1 MNGTPRLRSAFPS
14 SPLSAQKDPK
24 HNVPT
29 TRPSGA
35 SNRPKS
41 LDPTIPF
48 ELVDAPSQRLYV
60 LFFYSL
66 MTIWRIYDYSTLY
79 SDEIDGFWLFT
90 KWIGID
96 TVFLYALSGLRIP
109 WLEWSSS
116 TFTALLLVH
125 GVANWLLMF
134 RIPLPL
140 FTWLG
145 GLTKV
150 LYDRE
155 LAVSERKVKPASIL
169 HNASL
174 ILGKQIVHILPEG
187 SATLNPHNHPFCVDS
202 SKSSTYLP
210 IQINQTLPITIDLLR
225 VDIETSDHETITIS
239 AKEIRRMTKQ
249 AQKASS
255 LQEHDSPLL
264 LQYPIA
270 NTGIY
275 KLQRVVD
282 ESKLEVQ
289 RTPSLAVVVECPRG
303 WLRAKPRHKCKG
315 DLSDFSFQVHAA
327 PPVKISY
334 SKVLNGADQGHA
346 TLHVHPENLRKP
358 DVPQRIPSGDKSLTN
373 LEDVSWAKMQ
383 TIDIPMNESLGVS
396 GDWLYVIDGISDVF
410 GNVANYSDM
419 RLHNAGLYKSMK
431 SHTEQHFSVHERPFL
446 TTRACDSQQ
455 PLKVEKG
462 KTFPLPIDIRSCG
475 PGKLEDGPF
484 TLTYLFVAEADS
496 QTDQTQLIASPHQTT
511 ITVGLH
517 DRMDIKEPGLYRL
530 HTVASTYCEGEVLE
544 PSSCLLTNPPEP
556 DLSIASESITDK
568 CAGNPIGL
576 YVDLNLLGTPPF
588 RVYYSTSKQGG
599 ALTPEIVEVKQLHTQ
614 IELRPR
620 DTGHYTYEFS
630 RISDA
635 VYEYPI
641 SLARKSLV
649 LEQDVKAPPSAYVLD
664 ADIPRR
670 ACVDEAASLV
680 VLLTGDPPFKL
691 EYELVHGGKRIRGL
705 KEDIY
710 DETFYMTTE
719 PLSSGGRYT
728 LGLTSLTDK
737 SGCKMALQAEVKIDV
752 NLQKP
757 QAAFGSYD
765 GSRSTSALEGQKLNL
780 PLRLQGE
787 SPWTVSYHRVE
798 DVNKAS
804 VQRILRSSNDFIE
817 VTKEGT
823 YELEDVH
830 DSSCPGLI
838 DAAARTFNVSW
849 IPRPS
854 IAVRQGTSIHHHKD
868 KYVKD
873 DVCQGDEDAT
883 DIVFTGAAPFN
894 YEYEQRYKPA
904 HGSQALAHK
913 RYVSGLHQTAI
924 LMETSE
930 PGLYEYKFS
939 KLGDQSYSHDRRRF
953 QPILIQ
959 QTVHPRPSGA
969 FAETGRMYK
978 YCQGDSGSELVPLT
992 LTGQAPFHL
1001 ELEIK
1006 QHAISKPELITI
1018 PHIESHHYNLQLP
1031 RRLNSL
1037 GTHTVTIRKVQD
1049 ARGCQG
1055 YMDRSP
1061 PQVQIS
1067 VTELPSI
1074 SPMEG
1079 KVDYCVGDRISY
1091 TLSGTPPFHVF
1102 YNFEEKPRRA
1112 SVPGTDFTRIAERPG
1127 DFVIT
1132 AVSDQRSTDVCK
1144 AQVQFIKV
1152 IHQMP
1157 SVRVSKGRVSTVD
1170 IHEGGEAEIMFDFGG
1185 TPPFHFT

>member
-14 SPLSAQKDPK
+14 SPLPAQKDSR
-24 HNVPT
+24 HNAPT
-29 TRPSGA
+29 TRPFGG
-35 SNRPKS
+35 SNRPTPQ
-41 LDPTIPF
+41 DPTIPF

-60 LFFYSL
+60 SLFYSL
-66 MTIWRIYDYSTLY
+66 LTLWRIYDYSTLY
-79 SDEIDGFWLFT
+79 SGEIDGFWLFT

-96 TVFLYALSGLRIP
+96 TVFLYTLSGLRIP

-116 TFTALLLVH
+116 TFTALLLIH

-145 GLTKV
+145 GLTKL

-187 SATLNPHNHPFCVDS
+187 SATLNPYNQPFCVGS
-202 SKSSTYLP
+202 SKTSTILP
-210 IQINQTLPITIDLLR
+210 IQINQTLPIIIDLLR
-225 VDIETSDHETITIS
+225 IDIETNERETISVS
-239 AKEIRRMTKQ
+239 AKEIRRMMKQ
-249 AQKASS
+249 AQKAST
-255 LQEHDSPLL
+255 LQERNPPLL
-264 LQYPIA
+264 LHYPIT

-275 KLQRVVD
+275 KLQKVVD

-289 RTPSLAVVVECPRG
+289 RTSSIAVVVECPRG
-303 WLRAKPRHKCKG
+303 WLRPKPLHKCKG
-315 DLSDFSFQVHAA
+315 DLSDFSFKVHAA
-327 PPVKISY
+327 PPVKVSY

-346 TLHVHPENLRKP
+346 TLHVHPENTRNP
-358 DVPQRIPSGDKSLTN
+358 DVPQRIRNGDMSPTD
-373 LEDVSWAKMQ
+373 LEDLPWTKMQ

-396 GDWLYVIDGISDVF
+396 GDWLYTFDGISDVF

-419 RLHNAGLYKSMK
+419 RLHDAALYKSMK
-431 SHTEQHFSVHERPFL
+431 SHIEQQFSVHERPLL

-462 KTFPLPIDIRSCG
+462 KTLPLPIDIKPG
-475 PGKLEDGPF
+475 GTGKLEDGLF
-484 TLTYLFVAEADS
+484 TLTYSFVAEASS
-496 QTDQTQLIASPHQTT
+496 QTDQHQLIASPYQRTT
-511 ITVGLH
+511 TVGLH
-517 DRMDIKEPGLYRL
+517 DKVDIKEPGLYRL
-530 HTVASTYCEGEVLE
+530 QSVESAYCEGEILE

-556 DLSIASESITDK
+556 DLSIATEPITDK
-568 CAGNPIGL
+568 CAGNPVGL
-576 YVDLNLLGTPPF
+576 YVDLNLIGTPPF
-588 RVYYSTSKQGG
+588 RVYYSTSKRGG
-599 ALTPEIVEVKQLHTQ
+599 PTTPEIVQVKQLHSQ

-649 LEQDVKAPPSAYVLD
+649 LEQDVKAPPSAFVLD

-670 ACVDEAASLV
+670 VCVDEAASLV
-680 VLLTGDPPFKL
+680 VLLTGDPPFQL
-691 EYELVHGGKRIRGL
+691 EYELVHGGKRTRGL
-705 KEDIY
+705 KENIY

-719 PLSSGGRYT
+719 PLSRGGAYT
-728 LGLTSLTDK
+728 LGLTSLTDE
-737 SGCKMALQAEVKIDV
+737 SGCKMALQAEVRIDV

-757 QAAFGSYD
+757 RAAFGSYD
-765 GSRSTSALEGQKLNL
+765 GSRWTSALEGQKLNL

-787 SPWTVSYHRVE
+787 SPWTISYHRVE
-798 DVNKAS
+798 DANKAS

-823 YELEDVH
+823 YELDDVH

-854 IAVRQGTSIHHHKD
+854 IALRQGTSIHHHKD
-868 KYVKD
+868 RYIKD

-939 KLGDQSYSHDRRRF
+939 KLSDQSYSHDRRRF
-953 QPILIQ
+953 EPISIQ
-959 QTVHPRPSGA
+959 QTVHARPSGA
-969 FAETGRMYK
+969 FAEAGRMYK
-978 YCQGDSGSELVPLT
+978 YCQGDSGSELVPLF

-1018 PHIESHHYNLQLP
+1018 PHIESHRYNLQLP

-1037 GTHTVTIRKVQD
+1037 GTHTVTMRKVQD
-1049 ARGCQG
+1049 ARGCQR

-1074 SPMEG
+1074 SPMEEKG
-1079 KVDYCVGDRISY
+1079 DYCIGDRIAY
-1091 TLSGTPPFHVF
+1091 TLSGTPPFNVF
-1102 YNFEEKPRRA
+1102 YSFEGKQRKA
-1112 SVPGTDFTRIAERPG
+1112 SVAGTDFRRIAERPG
-1127 DFVIT
+1127 DFEIT

-1144 AQVQFIKV
+1144 AQVQYTKT
-1152 IHQMP
+1152 IHEMP

-1170 IHEGGEAEIMFDFGG
+1170 IHEGGEAEIVFDFGG

>member
-1 MNGTPRLRSAFPS
+1 
-14 SPLSAQKDPK
+14 
-24 HNVPT
+24 
-29 TRPSGA
+29 
-35 SNRPKS
+35 
-41 LDPTIPF
+41 
-48 ELVDAPSQRLYV
+48 
-60 LFFYSL
+60 

-79 SDEIDGFWLFT
+79 SEETDGFWLFT
-90 KWIGID
+90 KWVGID
-96 TVFLYALSGLRIP
+96 TVFLYTLSGLRIP

-116 TFTALLLVH
+116 TFTALLLIH
-125 GVANWLLMF
+125 GVVNWLLMF

-187 SATLNPHNHPFCVDS
+187 SATLNPHKRPLCVDG
-202 SKSSTYLP
+202 SKSLTYLP

-225 VDIETSDHETITIS
+225 VDIETSERETITVS

-249 AQKASS
+249 AQKASP
-255 LQEHDSPLL
+255 LQERNSPLL

-289 RTPSLAVVVECPRG
+289 RTPSTAVVVECPRG

-327 PPVKISY
+327 PPVKVSY
-334 SKVLNGADQGHA
+334 SKVLNGANQGHA

-358 DVPQRIPSGDKSLTN
+358 DVPEEIPNVGMSLTD
-373 LEDVSWAKMQ
+373 LADVSWNKMQ

-396 GDWLYVIDGISDVF
+396 GDWLYMIDGISDVF
-410 GNVANYSDM
+410 GNAANYSDM
-419 RLHNAGLYKSMK
+419 RLHDAGLYKPVK
-431 SHTEQHFSVHERPFL
+431 SQVEQHFSVHERPFL

-462 KTFPLPIDIRSCG
+462 KALPLPIDIGSGG

-484 TLTYLFVAEADS
+484 TLTYLFVPEADS
-496 QTDQTQLIASPHQTT
+496 QLDQSQLIASPHQTT
-511 ITVGLH
+511 ISVGLH
-517 DRMDIKEPGLYRL
+517 DQVDIKEPGMYRL
-530 HTVASTYCEGEVLE
+530 QSVQSAYCEGEILE

-556 DLSIASESITDK
+556 DLSIVTEPITDK

-576 YVDLNLLGTPPF
+576 YVDLDLLGTPPF
-588 RVYYSTSKQGG
+588 HVYYSTSRQGG
-599 ALTPEIVEVKQLHTQ
+599 PTTPEFVEVKQLHSQ

-620 DTGHYTYEFS
+620 DTGHYTYEFT

-635 VYEYPI
+635 VYQYPV

-670 ACVDEAASLV
+670 VCVDEAASLV
-680 VLLTGDPPFKL
+680 VLLAGDPPFRL
-691 EYELVHGGKRIRGL
+691 EYELVHGGKRTRGV
-705 KEDIY
+705 KENIY

-728 LGLTSLTDK
+728 LGVTSLTDK

-757 QAAFGSYD
+757 RAAFGSYD
-765 GSRSTSALEGQKLNL
+765 GRRWTSALEGQKLNL

-798 DVNKAS
+798 DPNKAS
-804 VQRILRSSNDFIE
+804 VQKILRSSNDFIE
-817 VTKEGT
+817 VTNQGT
-823 YELEDVH
+823 YELDDVH

-838 DAAARTFNVSW
+838 DAGARTFNVSW

-854 IAVRQGTSIHHHKD
+854 ISLRKGSSIHHHKD
-868 KYVKD
+868 RYVKD

-924 LMETSE
+924 LMETAE

-939 KLGDQSYSHDRRRF
+939 KLSDQSYSHDRRRF
-953 QPILIQ
+953 QPISIQ

-969 FAETGRMYK
+969 FAETGKMYK
-978 YCQGDSGSELVPLT
+978 YCQGDSGSEPVPLI

-1001 ELEIK
+1001 ELEIR

-1049 ARGCQG
+1049 ARGCQR
-1055 YMDRSP
+1055 YMDRNP

-1074 SPMEG
+1074 SPMEE
-1079 KVDYCVGDRISY
+1079 KVAYCVGDRISY
-1091 TLSGTPPFHVF
+1091 TLSGTPPFNVF
-1102 YNFEEKPRRA
+1102 YSFEDKQRKA
-1112 SVPGTDFTRIAERPG
+1112 SVAGTDFTRLAERPG

-1144 AQVQFIKV
+1144 AQVQFAKT